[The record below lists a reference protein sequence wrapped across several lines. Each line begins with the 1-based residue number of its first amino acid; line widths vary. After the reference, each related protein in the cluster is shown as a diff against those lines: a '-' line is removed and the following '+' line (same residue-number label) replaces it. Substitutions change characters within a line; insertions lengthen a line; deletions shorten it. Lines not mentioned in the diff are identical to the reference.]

1 MSPAPRGR
9 RVIGERVSHYTIV
22 ERLGGGGMGVVY
34 KAEDERLK
42 RPVALK
48 FLPPELTRDEAAK
61 ARLVLEA
68 QAASALDHPHVCAV
82 HEIDETPDGQVFIC
96 MAYVDGESLKSRLE
110 RGPLP
115 VEDAIVIGMQIAE
128 GLAHAHRHGI
138 VHRDIKP
145 ANVMLARDGGV
156 KLVDFGLATLVG
168 QTQPGAPGTVAG
180 TPAYMSPE
188 QVLGVPV
195 DERSDI
201 WSLGTVL
208 FEMLAGRS
216 LAAVRDDAG
225 AETTGGISATL
236 AAARPDVPPQLAAI
250 IARCIARDPAGRYQ
264 SAAELVADLDCVRR
278 TLRLASQPTL
288 TSAPAAARRPRRRL
302 ALGVLAGVS
311 FTLLAAV
318 VLWRPDV
325 RALLHPEGAPDQRI
339 LAVLPFTNVGG
350 EPANQRFCDGLP
362 ESLTSRLTQLQRYR
376 VWVVPFSDVRAK
388 HLTSPTQARDGLGV
402 NLAVTGFVQRN
413 PGDVRVTLNL
423 NRVDGPT
430 PRQIRS
436 VTIDENTAELYRL
449 EDRAVW
455 ALAEMLDLELPRMAW
470 RTPLP
475 GGTTVADAQDLYLRA
490 LGALYPSTG
499 APDAAAAAELFRRAT
514 ALDPKF
520 SLAWAGLG
528 QAYLAEYQAAKDPGL
543 VAKAIAAGDTAAG
556 LDPGLPQ
563 VHITLATIRLTK
575 GDAEGAVPE
584 FELALRANPTDAAAL
599 RGLAKAYET
608 MGRFGDA
615 EAAYTRAIASQPGL
629 WTSYQALAK
638 FYVRRSR
645 YPEAEAMY
653 RRALTLDPGNEWI
666 ANNLGAL
673 YFSVGRYDEARAMFE
688 RSLAIR
694 PTYAAYSNCG
704 TLAFMQKRWTD
715 AIVQY
720 EKASGLDADEYVVWG
735 NTGIAYHWLGDHEA
749 QAREALLTAVNL
761 AGRQLAVNPNDP
773 VVLADLASYSAVLGE
788 AATARAYLA
797 RIEDAG
803 RTQADLAIAIAD
815 VRADLGERERAI
827 DWIGIGL
834 ALGFPAADLEQR
846 PAFAPLLRDPRLQT
860 LLRAHRAPAP
870 AAK

>member
-1 MSPAPRGR
+1 MPPGR

-42 RPVALK
+42 RLVALK

-61 ARLVLEA
+61 ARFLLEA

-82 HEIDETPDGQVFIC
+82 HEIDETSDGQVFIC
-96 MAYVDGESLKSRLE
+96 MAYVDGESLKSRLD
-110 RGPLP
+110 RGRLT
-115 VEDAIVIGMQIAE
+115 VEETLAIAVQIAE

-145 ANVMLARDGGV
+145 ANVMLSRDGGV
-156 KLVDFGLATLVG
+156 KLVDFGLATLAG
-168 QTQPGAPGTVAG
+168 RAQPGAPGTVAG

-188 QVLGVPV
+188 QARGEAA

-201 WSLGTVL
+201 WSLGAVL
-208 FEMLAGRS
+208 FEMLAGRL
-216 LAAVRDDAG
+216 LADEHGSGAAGEDA
-225 AETTGGISATL
+225 AIAL
-236 AAARPDVPPQLAAI
+236 APLADARPDVPPQLAAVI
-250 IARCIARDPAGRYQ
+250 KRCLARDPAGRYQ
-264 SAAELVADLDCVRR
+264 SVAELAADLECVRR

-302 ALGVLAGVS
+302 ALGVLASVS
-311 FTLLAAV
+311 FTALAGI

-325 RALLHPEGAPDQRI
+325 RALLHPERAPDQRI
-339 LAVLPFTNVGG
+339 LAVLPFANVGG

-402 NLAVTGFVQRN
+402 NLAVTGFVQRS
-413 PGDVRVTLNL
+413 PEAVRVTLNL

-436 VTIDENTAELYRL
+436 VTIDESAAELYRL

-455 ALAEMLDLELPRMAW
+455 ALAEMLDLELPRAAQ

-475 GGTTVADAQDLYLRA
+475 GGTTVANAQDLYLRG
-490 LGALYPSTG
+490 LGALYPGTG

-514 ALDPKF
+514 ALDPRF

-528 QAYLAEYQAAKDPGL
+528 QAYLAEYHTAKDPGL
-543 VAKAIAAGDTAAG
+543 VAQAIAAGDTAAG

-563 VHITLATIRLTK
+563 VHVTLATIRLTK
-575 GDAEGAVPE
+575 GDAEGAVRE
-584 FELALRANPTDAAAL
+584 FELALQANPIDAAAL

-608 MGRFGDA
+608 LGQFGDA
-615 EAAYTRAIASQPGL
+615 EAAYARAIAAQPAL
-629 WTSYQALAK
+629 WASYQALAQ
-638 FYVRRSR
+638 FYWHRSR
-645 YPEAEAMY
+645 YHEAEAMY

-688 RSLAIR
+688 RSLALR

-704 TLAFMQKRWTD
+704 TLAFMQKRWTE

-720 EKASGLDADEYVVWG
+720 EKASVLDAGEYAVWG
-735 NTGIAYHWLGDHEA
+735 NTGIAYHWLGGHDA
-749 QAREALLTAVNL
+749 QAREALLTAANL
-761 AGRQLAVNPNDP
+761 AERQLAVNPNDP
-773 VVLADLASYSAVLGE
+773 IVLADLASYSAVLGE
-788 AATARAYLA
+788 AAKARAYLA
-797 RIEDAG
+797 RIEATG

-815 VRADLGERERAI
+815 VRADLGEKERAI
-827 DWIGIGL
+827 EWIGIGL
-834 ALGFPAADLEQR
+834 GLGFPAADLEQR
-846 PAFAPLLRDPRLQT
+846 PAFAPLLRDSRLQA
-860 LLRAHRAPAP
+860 LLRAPRAPAP

>member
-1 MSPAPRGR
+1 MPPGR

-42 RPVALK
+42 RLVALK

-61 ARLVLEA
+61 ARFLLEA

-96 MAYVDGESLKSRLE
+96 MAYVDGESLKSRLD
-110 RGPLP
+110 RGRLT
-115 VEDAIVIGMQIAE
+115 VEETLAIAAQIAD

-145 ANVMLARDGGV
+145 ANVMLSRDGGV
-156 KLVDFGLATLVG
+156 KLVDFGLATLAG
-168 QTQPGAPGTVAG
+168 RAQPGAPGTVAG

-188 QVLGVPV
+188 QARGGAA

-201 WSLGTVL
+201 WSLGAVL
-208 FEMLAGRS
+208 FEMLAGRP
-216 LAAVRDDAG
+216 LADEHGSGAAGEDA
-225 AETTGGISATL
+225 AIAL
-236 AAARPDVPPQLAAI
+236 APLADARPDVPPQLAAI
-250 IARCIARDPAGRYQ
+250 IKRCLARDPAGRYQ
-264 SAAELVADLDCVRR
+264 SVAELAADLECVRR

-302 ALGVLAGVS
+302 ALGVLASVS
-311 FTLLAAV
+311 FTALAGI

-325 RALLHPEGAPDQRI
+325 RALLHPERAPDQRI
-339 LAVLPFTNVGG
+339 LAVLPFANVGG

-402 NLAVTGFVQRN
+402 NLAVTGFVQRS
-413 PGDVRVTLNL
+413 PEAVRVTLNL

-436 VTIDENTAELYRL
+436 VTIDESAAELYRL

-455 ALAEMLDLELPRMAW
+455 ALAEMLDLELPRAAQ

-475 GGTTVADAQDLYLRA
+475 GGTTVANAQDLYLRG
-490 LGALYPSTG
+490 LGALYPGTG
-499 APDAAAAAELFRRAT
+499 APDAAAAVELFRRAT
-514 ALDPKF
+514 ALDQRF

-528 QAYLAEYQAAKDPGL
+528 QAYLAEYHTAKDPGL
-543 VAKAIAAGDTAAG
+543 VAQAIAAGDTAAG

-563 VHITLATIRLTK
+563 VHVTLATIRLTK
-575 GDAEGAVPE
+575 GDAEGAVRE
-584 FELALRANPTDAAAL
+584 FELALQNNPIDAAAL

-608 MGRFGDA
+608 LGRFGDA
-615 EAAYTRAIASQPGL
+615 EAAYTRAIAAQPGL
-629 WTSYQALAK
+629 WASYKGLAQ
-638 FYVRRSR
+638 FYWHRSR

-673 YFSVGRYDEARAMFE
+673 YFSVGRYAEARAMFE
-688 RSLAIR
+688 RSIAIR
-694 PTYAAYSNCG
+694 PTYAAYSNFG
-704 TLAFMQKRWTD
+704 TLAFVQKRWTD

-720 EKASGLDADEYVVWG
+720 EKASALDAGEYAVWG
-735 NTGIAYHWLGDHEA
+735 NTGIAYHWLGGHDA
-749 QAREALLTAVNL
+749 QAREALLTAANL
-761 AGRQLAVNPNDP
+761 AERQLAVNPNDP
-773 VVLADLASYSAVLGE
+773 IVLADLASYNAVLGE
-788 AATARAYLA
+788 AAKARAYLA
-797 RIEDAG
+797 RIEAAG

-815 VRADLGERERAI
+815 VRADLGEKERAI
-827 DWIGIGL
+827 EWIGVGL
-834 ALGFPAADLEQR
+834 GLGFPAADLEQR
-846 PAFAPLLRDPRLQT
+846 PAFAPLLGDPRLQA
-860 LLRAHRAPAP
+860 LLRAQRAPAP